1 MSGTFPEKST
11 PSNGAERSDQ
21 TQERPLSA
29 PAAEATRPEQAR
41 AELLQAIT
49 EAADEAPTVEDA
61 LRAALARICAHTG
74 WQAGRLQFS
83 ADAGDLAN
91 RTFWHLEDPERL
103 STYRV
108 FAQTRRISPAAG
120 LATQV
125 LQRGSPMWAA
135 FSDTPEKASSS
146 GP

>member
-1 MSGTFPEKST
+1 MSRAFPDEK
-11 PSNGAERSDQ
+11 PPLPAGAETPDQ
-21 TQERPLSA
+21 RI
-29 PAAEATRPEQAR
+29 R
-41 AELLQAIT
+41 LLQAIT

-103 STYRV
+103 PTYRV
-108 FAQTRRISPAAG
+108 FAQTRRASREAG
-120 LATQV
+120 LAN
-125 LQRGSPMWAA
+125 
-135 FSDTPEKASSS
+135 
-146 GP
+146 

>member
-1 MSGTFPEKST
+1 MSGTTPEKSVPPAGVDT
-11 PSNGAERSDQ
+11 PDQ
-21 TQERPLSA
+21 RI
-29 PAAEATRPEQAR
+29 R
-41 AELLQAIT
+41 LLQAIT

-103 STYRV
+103 STYRT
-108 FAQTRRISPAAG
+108 FAQTRRVSPEAG
-120 LATQV
+120 LANQV

-135 FSDTPEKASSS
+135 FPNTADTSSK
-146 GP
+146 G

>member
-1 MSGTFPEKST
+1 MDT
-11 PSNGAERSDQ
+11 PDQ
-21 TQERPLSA
+21 RI
-29 PAAEATRPEQAR
+29 R
-41 AELLQAIT
+41 LLQAIT

-103 STYRV
+103 PTYRV
-108 FAQTRRISPAAG
+108 FAQTRRASREAG
-120 LATQV
+120 LAAQV
-125 LQRGSPMWAA
+125 LESGSPMWTA
-135 FSDTPEKASSS
+135 FAEGPESQT
-146 GP
+146 GPKGTRATFA